1 MFKVSYDYFLTQIL
15 TIMKF
20 SKFLIGLVA
29 LSLTSCASEP
39 ILNLQESAP
48 LQNEEGTKVSLDKA
62 LSRAEEFF
70 AEIEGETR
78 AAQRVVSSVEII
90 KNNNVAKRKC
100 IFL

>member
-1 MFKVSYDYFLTQIL
+1 
-15 TIMKF
+15 MKF

-78 AAQRVVSSVEII
+78 AAQRVVSSVE
-90 KNNNVAKRKC
+90 NH
-100 IFL
+100 